1 MLVVHPRGV
10 TPEIILLGKIAGIER
25 IALTR
30 VPIKIEGTGFLSD
43 LVGAGRAV

>member
-30 VPIKIEGTGFLSD
+30 VPIKI
-43 LVGAGRAV
+43 